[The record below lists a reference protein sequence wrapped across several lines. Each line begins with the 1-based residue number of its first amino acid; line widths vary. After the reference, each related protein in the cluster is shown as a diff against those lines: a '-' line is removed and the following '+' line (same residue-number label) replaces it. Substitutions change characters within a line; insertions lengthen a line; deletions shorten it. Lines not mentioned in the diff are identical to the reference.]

1 MSWQFLIS
9 GFLLGLVGSVHC
21 VGMCGPIAFALPIQ
35 FLSKQKK
42 ALGILLYNLG
52 RITTYSLLGL
62 IAGILGRFLFV
73 GKLEQIF
80 TMIFGISILV
90 VLLVTIIFK
99 KNLHIKPLNKV
110 YNRLQL
116 FIAKKIQHQGLGTL
130 FILGVANGLLPCGMV
145 FLAVTG
151 SLVAGSQTQSMLY
164 MFLYGLGTL
173 PAMFA
178 LTWFGFVVNL
188 SVRNSVKKIAPFF
201 LAAVAILLILRGLNL
216 NIPYVSPYFYQNSG
230 AAISCH

>member
-35 FLSKQKK
+35 FLSEQKK

-52 RITTYSLLGL
+52 RITTYSILGL
-62 IAGILGRFLFV
+62 IAGLLGKFLLI
-73 GKLEQIF
+73 GKFQQTF
-80 TMIFGISILV
+80 AMIFGVSILI
-90 VLLVTIIFK
+90 VLLVTIVFK
-99 KNLHIKPLNKV
+99 KNLHIKPLNKA
-110 YNRLQL
+110 YNKLQL
-116 FIAKKIQHQGLGTL
+116 FIAGKMKQQSLGTL
-130 FILGVANGLLPCGMV
+130 FILGIANGLLPCGMV

-201 LAAVAILLILRGLNL
+201 LAAIAVLLILRGMNL
-216 NIPYVSPYFYQNSG
+216 NIPYVSPYFYQNGG
-230 AAISCH
+230 AAVSCH